1 MIFKA
6 VSLSLSL
13 RVINVKALVVVGFQ
27 LGEDPNWTILRDCEI
42 FANLHFE
49 ALFPQS
55 AHGGL
60 QAETCVKY
68 VARGDCEQ
76 AAARWR

>member
-6 VSLSLSL
+6 ASLFLSL
-13 RVINVKALVVVGFQ
+13 RVINVKALVGFQ
-27 LGEDPNWTILRDCEI
+27 LGEDPNWALLRDCEI

-49 ALFPQS
+49 ALSSQS

-60 QAETCVKY
+60 QAQTCVKY